1 MKSKIAVAVIGGFV
15 LAGCGSA
22 GGHTAGI
29 ADLPAAEILE
39 RTQAVAI
46 AAPSVRVVGDVDDNG
61 NTVSLDMWF
70 KGNEGVV
77 GTLTARG
84 LTFELLRTG
93 DTAFMRADA
102 ATWSGLTGDASAG
115 ALLAD
120 QFVKVAISGEA
131 FADFASFLTWET
143 FISGALQS
151 DAAMAKGSTSEIN
164 GIEAIGLVSKAAS
177 PAPGDGAAPDAAASA
192 GSLAGSTLWVAANGE
207 PYPVLIE
214 RPQGAARST
223 LAFSEWG
230 SAVDLTAPAEDEV
243 IDLTEIGG

>member
-22 GGHTAGI
+22 GGDAAGI

-39 RTQAVAI
+39 HTRAAAI
-46 AAPSVRVVGDVDDNG
+46 AAPSVRVVGDVDDDG
-61 NTVSLDMWF
+61 NTISLDMWF

-84 LTFELLRTG
+84 LTFKLLRTG

-120 QFVKVAISGEA
+120 QFVKVAMSGDA

-151 DAAMAKGSTSEIN
+151 GATMAKGSASEIN
-164 GIEAIGLVSKAAS
+164 GIDAIGLMSEAAS
-177 PAPGDGAAPDAAASA
+177 PAAGD
-192 GSLAGSTLWVAANGE
+192 GSLAGSTLWVAARGE

-223 LAFSEWG
+223 LTFTEWG